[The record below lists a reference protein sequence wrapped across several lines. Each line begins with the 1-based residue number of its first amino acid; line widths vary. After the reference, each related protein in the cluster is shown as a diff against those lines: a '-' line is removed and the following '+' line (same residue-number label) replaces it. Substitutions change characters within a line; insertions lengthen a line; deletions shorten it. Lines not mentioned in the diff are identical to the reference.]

1 MGQLGLGESILMRKK
16 PAQLR
21 SLEGVGL
28 RQVAA
33 GGMHTVLLSDQGEV
47 RMVFIYKLYDIVIYR
62 LIASGVMTRER
73 LAESQKRERNICPP
87 KYPD

>member
-1 MGQLGLGESILMRKK
+1 MLSIDIPCVEGAQVLLFGQGEVGQLGLGESIMMRKK

-47 RMVFIYKLYDIVIYR
+47 FLKFILYSV
-62 LIASGVMTRER
+62 
-73 LAESQKRERNICPP
+73 
-87 KYPD
+87 